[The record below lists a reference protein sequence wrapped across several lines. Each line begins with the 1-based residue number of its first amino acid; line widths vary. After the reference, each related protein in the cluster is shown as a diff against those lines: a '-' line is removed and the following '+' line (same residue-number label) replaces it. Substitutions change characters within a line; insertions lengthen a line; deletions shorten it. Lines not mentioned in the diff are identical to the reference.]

1 MNNKMKGNGKNSKK
15 KVEYFKKSPAL
26 FGQFHLSLE
35 HSIPEQGN
43 YVCSNE
49 GHRHCQREVKND
61 FKKSNYTD
69 NS

>member
-26 FGQFHLSLE
+26 FGQYHLNLE

-43 YVCSNE
+43 YVCSNKE
-49 GHRHCQREVKND
+49 HVIVKGR
-61 FKKSNYTD
+61 
-69 NS
+69 